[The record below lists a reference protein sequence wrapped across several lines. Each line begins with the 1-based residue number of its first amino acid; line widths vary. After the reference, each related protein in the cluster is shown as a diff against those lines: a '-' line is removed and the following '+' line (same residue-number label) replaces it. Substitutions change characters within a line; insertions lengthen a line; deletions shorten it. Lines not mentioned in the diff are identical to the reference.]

1 MGQRRWDSVGDVVYL
16 DHAATTPMRPE
27 AVAAM
32 LPYLTEHFG
41 NPSGAHRI
49 ARRARLALDEA
60 REQVAA
66 LLGAKPG
73 EVVFTSGGTEADNL
87 AIVGTC
93 ARRGGIALCSA
104 AEHHAV
110 LHAVA
115 AVGGR
120 TVGVDADGAVDLAE
134 LEETL
139 LEMTAARPASES
151 AAGASLAGG
160 SAASESAARA
170 SRVGE
175 AAPVAVVSVM
185 AVNNEVGTRNPLAEV
200 AALLE
205 RVGAAPFPRG
215 AGAGPLL
222 HTDAVQAACFSDL
235 ATLAAP
241 AQLVSVAAH
250 KVGGP
255 KGVGALVARRGA
267 EPAPILHGGGQERD
281 LRSGT
286 HDVAGIVGFAAAL
299 AAAATEREE
308 AAARVVA
315 LRDRLVDGLLAA
327 VPGAVE
333 SGRRQRKGPAH
344 AHVRFPG
351 VEAEELLVLLDRE
364 GICASAGSSCA
375 SGATEPSHV
384 LRAMGVPPA
393 EAAGAVRFSLGWCS
407 TEADVARALEVVP
420 KAVAALG
427 GGVNR

>member
-1 MGQRRWDSVGDVVYL
+1 MDWSASRTPGVVYL

-60 REQVAA
+60 RERVAA
-66 LLGAKPG
+66 LLGADPC
-73 EVVFTSGGTEADNL
+73 EVIFTSGGTEADNL

-120 TVGVDADGAVDLAE
+120 TVGVDADGAVDLVE
-134 LEETL
+134 LEEAL
-139 LEMTAARPASES
+139 LEMRAA
-151 AAGASLAGG
+151 AAPGERAPRARAGG
-160 SAASESAARA
+160 ESAARGSA
-170 SRVGE
+170 AGDAAPGE
-175 AAPVAVVSVM
+175 AVPVAVVSVM

-299 AAAATEREE
+299 AAAAAEREE

-333 SGRRQRKGPAH
+333 SGRRERKGPAH
-344 AHVRFPG
+344 AHVRFSG
-351 VEAEELLVLLDRE
+351 VEAEELLVLFDRE

-427 GGVNR
+427 GGVRR

>member
-1 MGQRRWDSVGDVVYL
+1 MDWLASRTPGVVYL

-66 LLGAKPG
+66 LLGAEPG

-120 TVGVDADGAVDLAE
+120 TVGVDADGAVDLVE
-134 LEETL
+134 LEEAL
-139 LEMTAARPASES
+139 LEMRAA
-151 AAGASLAGG
+151 AAPGERAPRARAGG
-160 SAASESAARA
+160 ESAARGSA
-170 SRVGE
+170 AGDAAPGE
-175 AAPVAVVSVM
+175 AVPVAVVSVM

-299 AAAATEREE
+299 AAAAAEREE

-333 SGRRQRKGPAH
+333 SGRRERKGPAH
-344 AHVRFPG
+344 AHVRFSG
-351 VEAEELLVLLDRE
+351 VEAEELLVLFDRE

-427 GGVNR
+427 GGVRR

>member
-1 MGQRRWDSVGDVVYL
+1 
-16 DHAATTPMRPE
+16 
-27 AVAAM
+27 
-32 LPYLTEHFG
+32 
-41 NPSGAHRI
+41 
-49 ARRARLALDEA
+49 
-60 REQVAA
+60 
-66 LLGAKPG
+66 
-73 EVVFTSGGTEADNL
+73 
-87 AIVGTC
+87 
-93 ARRGGIALCSA
+93 
-104 AEHHAV
+104 
-110 LHAVA
+110 
-115 AVGGR
+115 
-120 TVGVDADGAVDLAE
+120 
-134 LEETL
+134 
-139 LEMTAARPASES
+139 
-151 AAGASLAGG
+151 
-160 SAASESAARA
+160 
-170 SRVGE
+170 
-175 AAPVAVVSVM
+175 
-185 AVNNEVGTRNPLAEV
+185 
-200 AALLE
+200 
-205 RVGAAPFPRG
+205 
-215 AGAGPLL
+215 
-222 HTDAVQAACFSDL
+222 VQAACFSDL

-286 HDVAGIVGFAAAL
+286 HDLAGIVGFAAAL

-308 AAARVVA
+308 AAARVAA

>member
-1 MGQRRWDSVGDVVYL
+1 MDWLASRTPGVVYL

-66 LLGAKPG
+66 LLGAEPG

-120 TVGVDADGAVDLAE
+120 TVGVDADGAVDLVE

-139 LEMTAARPASES
+139 LGMTVAPAAGESAPGRSGVSES
-151 AAGASLAGG
+151 APGG
-160 SAASESAARA
+160 SAAGDAAA
-170 SRVGE
+170 GE
-175 AAPVAVVSVM
+175 AVPVAVVSVM

-299 AAAATEREE
+299 AAAAAEREE

-333 SGRRQRKGPAH
+333 SGRRERKGPAH
-344 AHVRFPG
+344 AHVRFSG
-351 VEAEELLVLLDRE
+351 VEAEELLVLFDRE

-427 GGVNR
+427 GGVRR